1 MDFLRGIFLEIGADR
16 SDQKASES
24 IEADRSGSE
33 GVVTDAV
40 RLDTIVRYFSSL
52 LAAVR
57 VLSAR
62 QRRKIIPMRYLW
74 M

>member
-1 MDFLRGIFLEIGADR
+1 MLGLSVRCVKALQRCGFNGDGRTDR
-16 SDQKASES
+16 ASLQ
-24 IEADRSGSE
+24 

-62 QRRKIIPMRYLW
+62 QRRKVIPMRYSGR
-74 M
+74 